1 MTILTNIAKWVD
13 TFKFFLE
20 SDNCPPHDYPI
31 VIWSSNNYPNKYILY
46 NSEQLSSINKLNG
59 FLSKIN
65 DSVIEIWDY
74 SIENVKILAANGITA
89 KHVPPISPN
98 WYKDKLKSYGAN
110 DIYDVGLAGC
120 ISERRNH
127 IIDALRSHG
136 VSVNYMQIYG
146 EERDKA
152 LASCKILVNI
162 HCFDDFAI
170 FESARCEPWL
180 SIGKCVISENSLDND
195 PRCINVD
202 YHMLVQTVLNTLK
215 GYN

>member
-89 KHVPPISPN
+89 RHVPPISPT

-110 DIYDVGLAGC
+110 HIYDVGLAGC

-180 SIGKCVISENSLDND
+180 SIGKSVISENSLDND

-215 GYN
+215 GYT

>member
-74 SIENVKILAANGITA
+74 SAENVKILAANGITA
-89 KHVPPISPN
+89 RHVPPISPN
-98 WYKDKLKSYGAN
+98 WYKDKLKSYGDN
-110 DIYDVGLAGC
+110 HIYDVGFAGC
-120 ISERRNH
+120 ASERRNH
-127 IIDALRSHG
+127 ILDKLRSHG
-136 VSVNYMQIYG
+136 VSVNYMQTYG

-180 SIGKCVISENSLDND
+180 SIGKCIISENSLDND
-195 PRCINVD
+195 PRCTNVD
-202 YHMLVQTVLNTLK
+202 YHIIVETVLNTLK
-215 GYN
+215 DYT

>member
-1 MTILTNIAKWVD
+1 MAILTNIAKWVD

-31 VIWSSNNYPNKYILY
+31 VIWSTERYPDKYILY
-46 NSEQLSSINKLNG
+46 NSEQLSAINKLNG

-65 DSVIEIWDY
+65 DSVIQIWDY
-74 SIENVKILAANGITA
+74 SAENVKILATYGITA

-98 WYKDKLKSYGAN
+98 WYKDKLKSYGDN
-110 DIYDVGLAGC
+110 HIYDVGFAGC
-120 ISERRNH
+120 VSERRNH
-127 IIDALRSHG
+127 IIDTLRSHG
-136 VSVNYMQIYG
+136 VSVNYMQTYG

-152 LASCKILVNI
+152 LASCKILINI
-162 HCFDDFAI
+162 HCFHDFTI

-195 PRCINVD
+195 PRCINVH
-202 YHMLVQTVLNTLK
+202 YQIFVQTVLNTLK
-215 GYN
+215 LYP

>member
-1 MTILTNIAKWVD
+1 MAILTNIAKWVD

-20 SDNCPPHDYPI
+20 SDNCPPHHYPI
-31 VIWSSNNYPNKYILY
+31 VIWSTERYPDKYILY
-46 NSEQLSSINKLNG
+46 NSEQLSSKCKFDG
-59 FLSKIN
+59 FLSKLSS
-65 DSVIEIWDY
+65 SVVEIWDY
-74 SIENVKILAANGITA
+74 SAENVKILAANGITA

-98 WYKDKLKSYGAN
+98 WYKDILKGYGDN
-110 DIYDVGLAGC
+110 HVYDVGFAGC
-120 ISERRNH
+120 DSERRKR
-127 IIDALRSHG
+127 ILDALRSHG
-136 VSVNYMQIYG
+136 VSVNYMQTYG

-152 LASCKILVNI
+152 LASCKILLNI

-202 YHMLVQTVLNTLK
+202 YHMIVLTVLNTLK
-215 GYN
+215 LYI